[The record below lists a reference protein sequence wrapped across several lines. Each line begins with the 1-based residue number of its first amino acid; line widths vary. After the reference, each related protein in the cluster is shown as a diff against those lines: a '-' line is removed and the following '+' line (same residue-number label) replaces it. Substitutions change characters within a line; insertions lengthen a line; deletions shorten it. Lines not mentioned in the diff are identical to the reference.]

1 MATIIATNSGGGD
14 YAPMES
20 GMYVS
25 RCVQM
30 IQIGTITE
38 VINGESKT
46 QHKVRLGFEFPTEL
60 KVFKEEN
67 GEQPYFLSKEYSLS
81 MHEKATLRQHLETW
95 RGKKFTDDE
104 AKSFDITKLLGVPCT
119 INVVHKEAKTGGRV
133 YAEIG
138 SISPLMKGT
147 ICPEAIN
154 PIQVLSYDDW
164 NQELF
169 ESLPEFLRKK
179 IESSVEF
186 KSIPSDVK
194 EHGVASGAV
203 EEDGL
208 PF

>member
-1 MATIIATNSGGGD
+1 MAIIATNNGGGD

-20 GMYVS
+20 GMYVA

-38 VINGESKT
+38 IINGESKT

-95 RGKKFTDDE
+95 RGKKFADEE
-104 AKSFDITKLLGVPCT
+104 AKSFDVTKLIGVPCT
-119 INVVHKEAKTGGRV
+119 INVVHKEAKNGGKV

-154 PIQVLSYDDW
+154 PIQVLSYDSF
-164 NQELF
+164 NRELF

-179 IESSVEF
+179 IESSVEY
-186 KSIPSDVK
+186 KALGSEVK
-194 EHGVASGAV
+194 DDGVASGAV